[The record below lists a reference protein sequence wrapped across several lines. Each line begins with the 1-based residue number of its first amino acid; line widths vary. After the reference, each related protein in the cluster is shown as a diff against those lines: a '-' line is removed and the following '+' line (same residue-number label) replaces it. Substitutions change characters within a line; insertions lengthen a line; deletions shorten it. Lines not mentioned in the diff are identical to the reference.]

1 MRIEVPILIRPET
14 DGCGRTT
21 VQTVRPLFF
30 EGPTFSDR
38 HLGEAVSR
46 MTNKLQEQLEK
57 LASSGDHASV
67 AAYGFSPDLRLEW
80 LELRLELRR
89 SMFLGWFPLVVF
101 NHKGR
106 RLAVS
111 PYLLEL
117 WFDIPRGEN
126 IAERATDVF
135 TRYFRNLERQQE
147 DWQLKRCLDSFR
159 SKKKPSVSLLWV
171 YLDTCIRLP
180 DPGALPFAL
189 LGGTGKMDGAR
200 ELSRV
205 GRCLQKRYP
214 DELERALRRT
224 RLVTELDGL
233 LAMPDKRPILLVGPP
248 AVGRTALVQD
258 IVYRDTHRRRQDSPR
273 GDHLP
278 NHWLLAPQRLVTG
291 MSFVGQWED
300 RLLAIL
306 RHVRNQRHVLVFDD
320 LLGLYQAGVSAQS
333 NLSAADVL
341 KPFVERGEVRLL
353 AEMTAEQLRR
363 FRERDRGFVD
373 LFHILPV
380 EEPDEEDNLRILLG
394 VIRRLEA
401 RHGTRFALPVLPT
414 VLDLTRRYQRD
425 AAFPGKAVDWLRQLA
440 AKHPNREVTRRD
452 ALEEFRIKSGLD
464 LAFLDSEQRLARD
477 DVLTALRSRI
487 IGQDEAVEAMA
498 DVVCLAKA
506 RLNDPE
512 RPLGSLLFLGP
523 TGVGKTECAKALAAY
538 LFGDESRLLRFD
550 MNEFIS
556 PHAAARLAGTFDQ
569 PEGLLTSAVR
579 REPFCVLLFDEIEKA
594 HPDVF
599 DLLLQV
605 LGEARLTDALGRT
618 TDFSNAVVILTSNL
632 GTREAAAEVG
642 FVPGGQAT
650 GSVYVK
656 AVESFFRPEFFNR
669 LDRII
674 PFQRLSREELGRIAR
689 SIIAGILSRAGLAQR
704 KCTVDLTGDAIE
716 WTVDRGY
723 HPALGARAMRRAVES
738 ELVRPV
744 ARKLAAIRPET
755 PTVVRVFRRKE
766 QLVADVAALIEAEP
780 LPESA
785 RPAAFDDPKGLLAQ
799 CHVACDRLEQACKVW
814 RPEGELSAA
823 NPSPLFAWYLGLIDN
838 IGRLRGAFRR
848 IGHDLDGARERS
860 IEPMLTPRQPRSWEK
875 TLRRV
880 ITLRR
885 EIWEAPMRRL
895 LEELY
900 AAQDVFEYIDG
911 LRAALDASAP
921 CATSADVTRRL
932 ASELDRL
939 ALWNALCPD
948 EQGWQ
953 WERVLALVRGVDK
966 EAALQVADL
975 GHRLAATVVFDT
987 DTPQYPGF
995 EFGLEGKRWTP
1006 HGVAQDNN
1014 GPLND
1019 QRPGWLQWVADPDLR
1034 AAYGARH
1041 HLDAMLFEGH
1051 RAVRLLQVME
1061 GTHLFV
1067 TQDGRLVPLQ
1077 VVVLP
1082 LVQDESPEQRLLDCL
1097 AEHDRAQEA
1106 MACGETSAKPDPFAW
1121 RPVVT
1126 FYPGATMAP
1135 ICFRSGSGSS
1145 RPGALFPLPP
1155 ELIGEG
1161 EAGASP
1167 APPGSTPP

>member
-1 MRIEVPILIRPET
+1 MRVEVPILIRPET
-14 DGCGRTT
+14 DARGRTA
-21 VQTVRPLFF
+21 VQAVRPLFF
-30 EGPTFSDR
+30 EEPTFSDR
-38 HLGEAVSR
+38 NLGQAVSR
-46 MTNKLQEQLEK
+46 LTNKLQEQLEK

-67 AAYGFSPDLRLEW
+67 AVYGFSPDLRLEW

-101 NHKGR
+101 NHKDR

-126 IAERATDVF
+126 LVERATDVF
-135 TRYFRNLERQQE
+135 TRHFRNVERQQDE
-147 DWQLKRCLDSFR
+147 WQLKRCLESFR
-159 SKKKPSVSLLWV
+159 SKKKPSVSLLQ
-171 YLDTCIRLP
+171 LFLNTHTQLP
-180 DPGALPFAL
+180 DPDAARFAL
-189 LGGTGKMDGAR
+189 LGGTGQMDGAR

-205 GRCLQKRYP
+205 GRCLQERYP
-214 DELERALRRT
+214 DGLERALRRK
-224 RLVTELDGL
+224 RLVTELEDL

-248 AVGRTALVQD
+248 AVGKTALIHE
-258 IVYRDTHRRRQDSPR
+258 IVYRDTHRRRQDSPG

-278 NHWLLAPQRLVTG
+278 DYWLLAPQRLVTG

-306 RHVRNQRHVLVFDD
+306 RQVRNRRHVLVFDD

-341 KPFVERGEVRLL
+341 KPFAERGEVRLL
-353 AEMTAEQLRR
+353 AEMTAEQLCR
-363 FRERDRGFVD
+363 FRERDRGFAD

-380 EEPDEEDNLRILLG
+380 DEPDEEDTLRILLG

-401 RHGTRFALPVLPT
+401 RHGTRFALPMLPT
-414 VLDLTRRYQRD
+414 VLDFTRRYQRD
-425 AAFPGKAVDWLRQLA
+425 AAFPGKAVEWLRQLA
-440 AKHPNREVTRRD
+440 AKHPDREVTRRD

-464 LAFLDSEQRLARD
+464 MAFLDSEQRLARD
-477 DVLTALRSRI
+477 EVLTAIRSRI
-487 IGQDEAVEAMA
+487 IGQGEAVEAMA

-523 TGVGKTECAKALAAY
+523 TGVGKTECAKALADY

-579 REPFCVLLFDEIEKA
+579 QEPFCVLLFDEIEKA

-650 GSVYVK
+650 GAVYLK

-674 PFQRLSREELGRIAR
+674 PFQRLSREELGQIAR

-704 KCTVDLTGDAIE
+704 KCIVDLTGDAIE

-766 QLVADVAALIEAEP
+766 QLIADVAALIEAEP
-780 LPESA
+780 LPESE
-785 RPAAFDDPKGLLAQ
+785 RPATFDDPKGLLAQ
-799 CHVACDRLEQACKVW
+799 CHLACDRLEQACKGW

-823 NPSPLFAWYLGLIDN
+823 NPSPLLPWYLGFMDH
-838 IGRLRGAFRR
+838 IGGLRQAFR
-848 IGHDLDGARERS
+848 GVAHDLYGARERS
-860 IEPMLTPRQPRSWEK
+860 IKPMLTPKQPRRGEK
-875 TLRRV
+875 ALRRQV
-880 ITLRR
+880 
-885 EIWEAPMRRL
+885 WEAPLRRIL
-895 LEELY
+895 KELY
-900 AAQDVFEYIDG
+900 AAQDVFEYIDE
-911 LRAALDASAP
+911 LREALDSSSSPAS
-921 CATSADVTRRL
+921 SVDVLQRL
-932 ASELDRL
+932 TWHLDHL

-953 WERVLALVRGVDK
+953 WERVLVLVRGVDK
-966 EAALQVADL
+966 EAALQVTDL
-975 GHRLAATVVFDT
+975 GDRLAAKVIFNT
-987 DTPQYPGF
+987 DTQQYPGF
-995 EFGLEGKRWTP
+995 DFGLEGKRWTP
-1006 HGVAQDNN
+1006 HGVAQNDNW
-1014 GPLND
+1014 PLND
-1019 QRPGWLQWVADPDLR
+1019 QCPGWLQWVADPDLR

-1041 HLDAMLFEGH
+1041 HLDAILFEGH

-1067 TQDGRLVPLQ
+1067 TRDGRLAPLQ

-1082 LVQDESPEQRLLDCL
+1082 LVQDESPEQRLLNCL
-1097 AEHDRAQEA
+1097 MEHDRVQETIA
-1106 MACGETSAKPDPFAW
+1106 DGETSPAPDPFAW
-1121 RPVVT
+1121 QPVVT

-1135 ICFRSGSGSS
+1135 ICFRSAL
-1145 RPGALFPLPP
+1145 RNTDLGALFPLPP
-1155 ELIGEG
+1155 ELTGQ
-1161 EAGASP
+1161 ADASLV
-1167 APPGSTPP
+1167 PPGSTPP